1 MPPMPDT
8 DLYDDAPM
16 ADEKPMGGEDKEKGG
31 ETTAL
36 LPKSILAG
44 KKFDVGDEV
53 ILKIVAMHDEEIE
66 VEYSYEEPH
75 KEGMDHSDKGEEM
88 ASMKEGSDNPGGLYD

>member
-44 KKFDVGDEV
+44 KKFDVGDSV
-53 ILKIVAMHDEEIE
+53 ILEIVAMHNDEIT
-66 VEYSYEEPH
+66 VRYSEEP
-75 KEGMDHSDKGEEM
+75 DKPSEPDK
-88 ASMKEGSDNPGGLYD
+88 ASASEPSMNESESMYD